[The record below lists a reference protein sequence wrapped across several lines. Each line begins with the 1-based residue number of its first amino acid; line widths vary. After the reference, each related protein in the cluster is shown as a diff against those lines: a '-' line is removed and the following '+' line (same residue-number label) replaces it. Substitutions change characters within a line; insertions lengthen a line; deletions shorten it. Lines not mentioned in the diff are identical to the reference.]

1 MASCML
7 KYCVFR
13 VLQEAVE
20 AAAACDYTAQDQGPQ
35 ADCAEGLGH
44 HTGAQGAAAAWQQQ
58 QQQQQHNNPAPA
70 AQGGLAVCNVS
81 DSSRSERECPFDV
94 LQVVVWFHHIKSTEK
109 RKNLVAW
116 ARELGCSGFSKPGF
130 PGVVVVE
137 GLVPDVREYV
147 GRVRALQWQ
156 AMQVRAEHTVR
167 CAACSSEA
175 SQQLLPLPQAQTQ
188 QQQQQ
193 TGQALQQPQQQ
204 QPAGRTFT
212 GKFTELPESGM
223 SQLGL
228 ECKAAGMEDLFL
240 AALKLTK

>member
-1 MASCML
+1 
-7 KYCVFR
+7 

-20 AAAACDYTAQDQGPQ
+20 AAVAAGSYTAQEPTV
-35 ADCAEGLGH
+35 DCAEHLSHRTGGH
-44 HTGAQGAAAAWQQQ
+44 GTAAGAEGAE
-58 QQQQQHNNPAPA
+58 
-70 AQGGLAVCNVS
+70 GGIG
-81 DSSRSERECPFDV
+81 DSSRSERECSFDA
-94 LQVVVWFHHIKSTEK
+94 LQVVIWFHHIKSTEK

-116 ARELGCSGFSKPGF
+116 ARELDCSGFSKPGF

-137 GLVPDVREYV
+137 GLVSDVREYV

-156 AMQVRAEHTVR
+156 AMQVRAEHTVC
-167 CAACSSEA
+167 CAACSNGGG
-175 SQQLLPLPQAQTQ
+175 QQLLPSPRADSQLQEQQQLGQGLQ

-193 TGQALQQPQQQ
+193 QHKRGSLQQQQQQ
-204 QPAGRTFT
+204 QPAARAFT

-223 SQLGL
+223 SQLSL